1 MLCLGIAQYPIK
13 GMWHCLLH
21 QSSTVGHLGLFNLT
35 FFWMKRATYQ
45 QGLPD
50 VAQLSQRYKLSKIP
64 KILSRLCLQILY
76 QFMLLLTMYESTC
89 PMTHLPASSL
99 FLSFHSL
106 QFSRVAQLCP
116 TLCDPMNC
124 STPGLPVHHQLPEF
138 TQTHVHRVGDAI
150 QPSHPLSSLSPP
162 APNPSQH
169 QSLFQWVNSLHE
181 VAKVL
186 EFQL

>member
-35 FFWMKRATYQ
+35 FFWIKRPTYQ

-116 TLCDPMNC
+116 TLCDPMKVIFVLLFTCVPRHLVSNLLRI
-124 STPGLPVHHQLPEF
+124 GVHENYQLF
-138 TQTHVHRVGDAI
+138 HKF
-150 QPSHPLSSLSPP
+150 SSLGWI
-162 APNPSQH
+162 SQRLR
-169 QSLFQWVNSLHE
+169 S
-181 VAKVL
+181 
-186 EFQL
+186 